1 VSSTSQSPHGLRFG
15 IFEID
20 LDARELK
27 KNGLRVKLQE
37 QPFKIL
43 AAIARRAGEVIPRE
57 ELYSE
62 LSTHST
68 YDSKHGLNNA
78 IQKIREVLGDSP
90 ENARFIETVPGRG
103 YRFLPQVEAVYKPL
117 VRDTSGAAD
126 DRHSQA
132 QIAEINPPI
141 APAPLLSRPIV
152 SEDIAGTAKWGR
164 RSWQLWRGL
173 GVSGYSAL
181 GLAALVIAV
190 LAGAWTWRSLR
201 RPIATPASPVIRSLA
216 VLPLENLTG
225 DPSQEY
231 FADGMTDA
239 LITDLAQIGSLRVI
253 SRTSMMRYK
262 GTRKP
267 LADIAQELGV
277 EGIVEGTV
285 FRSGNRVR
293 ITSQLI
299 YAPFD
304 QHLWARN
311 YERDLSDIVALQGE
325 VAQSIAGE
333 VRAVLSPEQRARLAG
348 TRTVNPEAYEL
359 YLHGQPHFS
368 QRTTDGIGKSI
379 EYFQRA
385 VEKDPDFALAY
396 AGLAEAYNASSV
408 FGPFPPNESFPR
420 AKAAAT
426 KALMLDPLLAEAHAA
441 LGMEMSFYEF
451 DWPGALKEFLRALEL
466 NPNSAKAH
474 RRYAGYLRAMKRHPE
489 AIAEMEKAV
498 KLDPLSPEMNF
509 FLGMFCE
516 IAGDHERALQQ
527 YRHVIEMDPNDGR
540 SRLELSG
547 VLAGLGKY
555 EESIDQFEKG
565 QILTGTKLDTAI
577 RNAAALRHAFQ
588 RNGAKGYEKEYS
600 ALVLQG
606 INEPNQQLGNV
617 DIAAVYA
624 VQGNKDK
631 AFAWLEKAYQAREGI
646 PLSMINS
653 EPTFQSLH
661 GDPRY
666 SDLLRRLGLPE

>member
-1 VSSTSQSPHGLRFG
+1 
-15 IFEID
+15 
-20 LDARELK
+20 
-27 KNGLRVKLQE
+27 
-37 QPFKIL
+37 
-43 AAIARRAGEVIPRE
+43 
-57 ELYSE
+57 
-62 LSTHST
+62 
-68 YDSKHGLNNA
+68 
-78 IQKIREVLGDSP
+78 
-90 ENARFIETVPGRG
+90 
-103 YRFLPQVEAVYKPL
+103 
-117 VRDTSGAAD
+117 
-126 DRHSQA
+126 
-132 QIAEINPPI
+132 
-141 APAPLLSRPIV
+141 
-152 SEDIAGTAKWGR
+152 
-164 RSWQLWRGL
+164 
-173 GVSGYSAL
+173 L
-181 GLAALVIAV
+181 GLAALLIVA
-190 LAGAWTWRSLR
+190 LAGGWIWHSLR
-201 RPIATPASPVIRSLA
+201 HPVAIPASPVIRSLA

-333 VRAVLSPEQRARLAG
+333 IRAVLSPEQRARLAG

-359 YLHGQPHFS
+359 YLQGQSHFN
-368 QRTTDGIGKSI
+368 QHTADGIGKSI

-385 VEKDPDFALAY
+385 VEKDPNFAWAY
-396 AGLAEAYNASSV
+396 TGLAEAYNLSSV
-408 FGPFPPNESFPR
+408 IGPFPPHESFPK
-420 AKAAAT
+420 AKVAAT
-426 KALMLDPLLAEAHAA
+426 RALMLDPLLAEAHAA

-451 DWPGALKEFLRALEL
+451 DWPGAQKEFLRAIEL
-466 NPNSAKAH
+466 NPNSARAH
-474 RRYAGYLRAMKRHPE
+474 RRYAGYLRNMKRQPE

-498 KLDPLSPEMNF
+498 NLDPLSLEMNH
-509 FLGMFCE
+509 FLGLFYVVG
-516 IAGDHERALQQ
+516 GDYERAMQQ
-527 YRHVIEMDPNDGR
+527 FRRVIEMDSNDGQ
-540 SRLELSG
+540 SRFG
-547 VLAGLGKY
+547 LAGLLAGQGKY
-555 EESIDQFEKG
+555 EESIAQFEKG
-565 QILTGTKLDTAI
+565 QILIGVNPDKAV

-588 RNGAKGYEKEYS
+588 TSGAKGYWKEYL
-600 ALVLQG
+600 ALELRSV
-606 INEPNQQLGNV
+606 NEPNQYGFGKIN
-617 DIAAVYA
+617 IAEGYA
-624 VQGNKDK
+624 RQGDKDE

-646 PLSMINS
+646 PLSLINS
-653 EPTFQSLH
+653 SPYLQNLH

>member
-1 VSSTSQSPHGLRFG
+1 VFSTSQSPHGLRFG

-27 KNGLRVKLQE
+27 RNGLRVKLQE

-43 AAIARRAGEVIPRE
+43 AAMARRAGEVIPRE

-103 YRFLPQVEAVYKPL
+103 YRFLPQVEVVYKPF
-117 VRDTSGAAD
+117 VRDSSGAAENRD
-126 DRHSQA
+126 SQA

-141 APAPLLSRPIV
+141 TPAPLLTLPSVR
-152 SEDIAGTAKWGR
+152 EDIAKWERGR
-164 RSWQLWRGL
+164 WQLWRGL
-173 GVSGYSAL
+173 GVSSYTAL
-181 GLAALVIAV
+181 GLAALLIAG
-190 LAGAWTWRSLR
+190 LAGSWTWRSWR
-201 RPIATPASPVIRSLA
+201 HPVAIPTSPVIRSLA

-225 DPSQEY
+225 DPSQDY

-267 LADIAQELGV
+267 LADIAQELKV

-348 TRTVNPEAYEL
+348 ARTVNPEAYEF
-359 YLHGQPHFS
+359 YLQGQSHFH
-368 QRTTDGIGKSI
+368 QRTADGIGKSI

-385 VEKDPDFALAY
+385 VEKDPNFALAY
-396 AGLAEAYNASSV
+396 AGLAEAYSASSV
-408 FGPFPPNESFPR
+408 FGPLPPNESFPK
-420 AKAAAT
+420 AKVAAAR
-426 KALMLDPLLAEAHAA
+426 ALMLDPSLAEAHAA

-451 DWPGALKEFLRALEL
+451 DWPGALKEFLRAIEL

-498 KLDPLSPEMNF
+498 KLDPLSLEMNY
-509 FLGMFCE
+509 FLGMFYE
-516 IAGDHERALQQ
+516 IVGDHERALQQ
-527 YRHVIEMDPNDGR
+527 YHHVIEMYPNDGQ
-540 SRLELSG
+540 SRLELAG
-547 VLAGLGKY
+547 LLAGQGKY
-555 EESIDQFEKG
+555 EESITQFEKG
-565 QILTGTKLDTAI
+565 EILIGINPAKAVRD
-577 RNAAALRHAFQ
+577 AAALRHAFQ
-588 RNGAKGYEKEYS
+588 TSGARGYEKEYFVQ
-600 ALVLQG
+600 ALRG
-606 INEPNQQLGNV
+606 INEPNQKFGNV

-624 VQGNKDK
+624 WQGNKDK
-631 AFAWLEKAYQAREGI
+631 AFAWLEKAYQARQGI
-646 PLSMINS
+646 LLSLINS
-653 EPTFQSLH
+653 DPNFQSLH